1 MGLLPDAALMRR
13 GAPGYEELRG
23 DLVASAFLPERYPE
37 IIIRARSVDDVVA
50 AVRLSRSLGLHIV
63 TRSGGHS
70 WCAAA
75 LRDGGLLLD
84 VSKLDDLR
92 IDPEER
98 RLTIGPGLATG
109 ALTSALAGHRLA
121 FPAGHCREVGL
132 GGYLLAGGLGWN
144 AGTWGPAC
152 HSVEAVE
159 VVTAAGDVVIADESH
174 HADLLWAARG
184 AGPGF
189 FGVVTAFTARAYEAP
204 RCTVTSSLAFP
215 LAALADVAAW
225 VEQLSRGLDRRLELS
240 LAFAHAP
247 AAIGALG
254 IRGGDPVVVMTAA
267 AFADSREECDGLL
280 APFDE
285 GVGRRGFVED
295 KARRETPQHAL
306 FELTG
311 ARFPVG
317 RRIAA
322 DCLWS
327 ESEPSLLLGALG
339 SALSVAPNASAWI
352 LVNIGSEQPPLV
364 APTPAAFSM
373 AGRFYVA
380 VYAVWDESEA
390 AARNQAWLG
399 ETMRALEP
407 LASGRYIG
415 EVDLTARP
423 ERARTSFSP
432 AAWQRLNA
440 VRDHY
445 DGEHLVGWFPGL
457 G

>member
-1 MGLLPDAALMRR
+1 MGLLPDAALVRR

-23 DLVASAFLPERYPE
+23 DLVASALLPERYPE
-37 IIIRARSVDDVVA
+37 IIVRARSVDDVVA
-50 AVRLSRSLGLHIV
+50 AVRLSRRLGLHIV

-84 VSKLDDLR
+84 VSRLDDLR

-98 RLTIGPGLATG
+98 RLTVGPGLATG
-109 ALTSALAGHRLA
+109 ALTSALAGHNLG
-121 FPAGHCREVGL
+121 FPAGHCRNVGL

-159 VVTAAGDVVIADESH
+159 VVTAKGDVLVAGESR

-189 FGVVTAFTARAYEAP
+189 SGVATAFTVRAYEAP
-204 RCTVTSSLAFP
+204 RSTVSSSLAFP

-240 LAFAHAP
+240 LALARAP
-247 AAIGALG
+247 AAIEALG
-254 IRGGDPVVVMTAA
+254 IRGGDPVVVMTAV
-267 AFADSREECDGLL
+267 AFADSREECDDLL
-280 APFDE
+280 APFEE

-295 KARRETPQHAL
+295 EARRETPQHAL
-306 FELTG
+306 YELTG

-317 RRIAA
+317 RRVAA

-327 ESEPSLLLGALG
+327 DSEPSLLLGALG
-339 SALSVAPNASAWI
+339 SALNVAPSASAWI
-352 LVNIGSEQPPLV
+352 LVNVSSEQPPLV

-373 AGRFYVA
+373 TGRLYVA
-380 VYAVWDESEA
+380 VYAVWEESEA
-390 AARNQAWLG
+390 AARNQAWLV

-415 EVDLTARP
+415 EVDLAAHPENAR
-423 ERARTSFSP
+423 ASFSP
-432 AAWQRLNA
+432 AAWRRLSA

-445 DGEHLVGWFPGL
+445 DGDRLFGWFPGL
-457 G
+457 S